1 MTSKIIVNTIEADTG
16 ISSVTFASN
25 INLQND
31 SSVLVSSSGVT
42 LGTGST
48 IAAPS
53 ANEITLSTNSAE
65 RLRITS
71 DGNVGINVTPTNYSN
86 YVTLA
91 LSDTTGSTIEGRVSG
106 TLKGS
111 LTFDSQVT
119 LNAVTSIPLVLKTA
133 NTERLRIT
141 STGIVQL
148 ATDAVDFANGTGYIT
163 AKGSGDLI
171 FRTTNSYTERLRIKS
186 DGKIGFNAANPP
198 RDYCFHS
205 GQADTNIQITNNT
218 TGIDDSAGAL
228 IQQDGNDLYIWNKE
242 NSFMSLGTNAA
253 ERVRITSDGKVGIN
267 RTNPT
272 APITARRTDAGGT
285 GTSGVIAEFA
295 NSSGYGVWFGQSSA
309 SGASWGATTGDFYWN
324 TGGLSSQ
331 VERLRIDSSGRT
343 LIGSPNG
350 STSQLL
356 QIKGDT
362 GGSANGGTILLQ
374 NGVADS
380 SAANGTGLGGI
391 AFGGATGNQY
401 CRIEGFADGS
411 GGTNDY
417 PGRLSFSTTADGA
430 SSPSERMRID
440 ASGYVTKPNTPAF
453 FVYRNQSIWN
463 LAAGDTFVFN
473 TAELNVGNHYN
484 TSNGRFTAPI
494 TARYV
499 FHFWS
504 IYTGD
509 ANSDYIQMYK
519 NGARMYGGDVH
530 FTNSIGSAW
539 DSVHYSRVIQ
549 LSSGDYVYMRSG
561 SAHTYHGNHWGGW
574 SGYMLG

>member
-1 MTSKIIVNTIEADTG
+1 
-16 ISSVTFASN
+16 
-25 INLQND
+25 
-31 SSVLVSSSGVT
+31 VT

-285 GTSGVIAEFA
+285 G
-295 NSSGYGVWFGQSSA
+295 
-309 SGASWGATTGDFYWN
+309 
-324 TGGLSSQ
+324 
-331 VERLRIDSSGRT
+331 
-343 LIGSPNG
+343 
-350 STSQLL
+350 
-356 QIKGDT
+356 
-362 GGSANGGTILLQ
+362 
-374 NGVADS
+374 
-380 SAANGTGLGGI
+380 
-391 AFGGATGNQY
+391 
-401 CRIEGFADGS
+401 
-411 GGTNDY
+411 
-417 PGRLSFSTTADGA
+417 
-430 SSPSERMRID
+430 
-440 ASGYVTKPNTPAF
+440 
-453 FVYRNQSIWN
+453 
-463 LAAGDTFVFN
+463 
-473 TAELNVGNHYN
+473 
-484 TSNGRFTAPI
+484 
-494 TARYV
+494 
-499 FHFWS
+499 
-504 IYTGD
+504 
-509 ANSDYIQMYK
+509 
-519 NGARMYGGDVH
+519 
-530 FTNSIGSAW
+530 
-539 DSVHYSRVIQ
+539 
-549 LSSGDYVYMRSG
+549 
-561 SAHTYHGNHWGGW
+561 
-574 SGYMLG
+574 